1 MGTFNMSQTFT
12 PGNTFGPWSGYASQV
27 NDESILRNHAFA
39 FSEDIDTLKIHS
51 VNLTYSSIQ
60 VNVDCNKAGSIILQ
74 QNNYYSRKKVEA
86 KHIHPDQI
94 SFYNSFFFR
103 DFTAKSAARAVR
115 AM

>member
-1 MGTFNMSQTFT
+1 MTKLFF
-12 PGNTFGPWSGYASQV
+12 W
-27 NDESILRNHAFA
+27 ILVVM
-39 FSEDIDTLKIHS
+39 II
-51 VNLTYSSIQ
+51 Y
-60 VNVDCNKAGSIILQ
+60 VDDSLP

-103 DFTAKSAARAVR
+103 DFTAKSAARAVS